1 MAKQKSHLFAGPAS
15 SMTELRDALV
25 SGLISMTFGVIFTL
39 AVSLLVPP
47 PLDLPLLVALIA
59 GATFLVGVVG
69 DYSME
74 SEE

>member
-1 MAKQKSHLFAGPAS
+1 MSK
-15 SMTELRDALV
+15 LRDALV
-25 SGLISMTFGVIFTL
+25 TGLISMVLGVVFTL
-39 AVSLLVPP
+39 AASLLVPP
-47 PLDLPLLVALIA
+47 PLALPLLVALIA